1 MRARLW
7 RTHMQHWYA
16 MLRFF
21 FFSSSVSLFFVI
33 WLCIG
38 GRRVGGGGSGQV
50 QSRCCGRR
58 LSNRIFFSLLF
69 PDIWGELTSKTC
81 ITFVFVFSNSACPEH
96 KWGPNCSNSCPCLN
110 GAKCDP
116 VNGSCTCTAG
126 WKGLHCDYPC
136 PKNYYGQSCSLKCQ
150 VIILSPEHLLSC
162 PPSQNAP
169 FPFSPF
175 ADCFFFPPFVC
186 VSTVQES
193 SLLRSGFGSMRLSTR
208 MEWTT
213 VTFI

>member
-1 MRARLW
+1 MYRRKE
-7 RTHMQHWYA
+7 
-16 MLRFF
+16 
-21 FFSSSVSLFFVI
+21 
-33 WLCIG
+33 G
-38 GRRVGGGGSGQV
+38 GWGSGQV

-69 PDIWGELTSKTC
+69 PDIWGELTSQTYT
-81 ITFVFVFSNSACPEH
+81 TFVCFFFPPQTACPEH

-150 VIILSPEHLLSC
+150 VITPPSRLPSQMPSRFHFLHLLIV
-162 PPSQNAP
+162 
-169 FPFSPF
+169 FS
-175 ADCFFFPPFVC
+175 
-186 VSTVQES
+186 
-193 SLLRSGFGSMRLSTR
+193 
-208 MEWTT
+208 
-213 VTFI
+213 